1 VLGGVLLGKFA
12 PTVLLP
18 LIILLAMGASVSVY
32 ESETLQST
40 YNRTLQKCPS
50 YSASNTMKGNTIN
63 INAEIGT
70 INLEQSLTLDNKCVF
85 KEMRQAAIESTEK
98 NKTDAGVALGASVSD
113 IKSKTA
119 QQLVDEAVMDCG
131 AVTTNNVMEGNTV
144 NVNYDNPFSDLNFTQ
159 AMDVKS
165 QCALDKFSKA
175 IASSDKDFD
184 VQTGISG
191 TNLAL
196 IAGGLAVVAL
206 VGGGIYLMLRSGGG
220 GSPSSPSFSYS
231 PQPQP
236 YASYSQP
243 NGNYGAPYT
252 PTTPTMGA
260 TMSNPPSN
268 VSTPQL
274 NRSTPVVQQAQQ
286 AQQAQKVQQQ
296 AQKAA
301 QMTQTSRM
309 QSVRPQ
315 GAQRVRFGNNVPT
328 TPTQI
333 PASVTAPNVNTN
345 TTTYYYPRVP
355 TTSSMS
361 AMSPNP
367 GYTY

>member
-1 VLGGVLLGKFA
+1 
-12 PTVLLP
+12 
-18 LIILLAMGASVSVY
+18 
-32 ESETLQST
+32 
-40 YNRTLQKCPS
+40 
-50 YSASNTMKGNTIN
+50 MKGNTIN
-63 INAEIGT
+63 INAEIGN

-85 KEMRQAAIESTEK
+85 KEMREAAIESTEK

-144 NVNYDNPFSDLNFTQ
+144 NVNYDNPFSGLNFTQ

-220 GSPSSPSFSYS
+220 GSHSSPSFSYS
-231 PQPQP
+231 PQPQPYTPQP

-274 NRSTPVVQQAQQ
+274 NRSTPVVQQAQ
-286 AQQAQKVQQQ
+286 KVQQR

-301 QMTQTSRM
+301 QMTQPIQM
-309 QSVRPQ
+309 QSATR

-333 PASVTAPNVNTN
+333 PTSVTATNPNINVNSAT
-345 TTTYYYPRVP
+345 YYPRVP
-355 TTSSMS
+355 STSSMS

-367 GYTY
+367 GFTY